1 MNQDEQVNG
10 KVVNLRADDS
20 NTTLRKAR
28 NWIAR
33 WKLIGGCFQV
43 AAGPHGVEVTVA
55 RVADDNVQIAAAQAT
70 AANALEAELRAAP
83 ETHTMVC
90 ALVRAAW
97 TEQHKITPANDDPAG
112 PPEAA

>member
-1 MNQDEQVNG
+1 
-10 KVVNLRADDS
+10 VNLRADDS

-28 NWIAR
+28 NWITR

-43 AAGPHGVEVTVA
+43 AIGANGVEVTIA
-55 RVADDNVQIAAAQAT
+55 RVADDSETIAATQAT
-70 AANALEAELRAAP
+70 AANALELELAASP
-83 ETHTMVC
+83 DTHTMIC

-97 TEQHKITPANDDPAG
+97 TEQHRIRPANDDPAG